1 MKKNKRISIKYLGS
15 ISSNGSDRSNLDTFN
30 IYSKSSL
37 FNYDNAKELNKLCV
51 LLEENYKKNL
61 RGKTYKKKY
70 FQNCFMKLI

>member
-15 ISSNGSDRSNLDTFN
+15 ISSTGSDRSNLDTFN

-51 LLEENYKKNL
+51 YN
-61 RGKTYKKKY
+61 TD
-70 FQNCFMKLI
+70 